1 MALQGNIKVF
11 HLDLVT
17 SLVWGGGG
25 GQLLIEQVKGEK
37 FESEEFTMFLFTAQS
52 FKEDE
57 KMGRCPKLNS

>member
-1 MALQGNIKVF
+1 MALQGNIKVL

-17 SLVWGGGG
+17 SLVWGGG

-37 FESEEFTMFLFTAQS
+37 VESEEFTKFLFTAQS
-52 FKEDE
+52 FNEDE